1 MSPAWAGIIKKNW
14 TSSLMDYGN
23 IKMSRMLQIFSE
35 MGYMDENNKSK
46 VLYGIQRIKNLLMDF
61 MISVICG

>member
-1 MSPAWAGIIKKNW
+1 
-14 TSSLMDYGN
+14 MDYGN